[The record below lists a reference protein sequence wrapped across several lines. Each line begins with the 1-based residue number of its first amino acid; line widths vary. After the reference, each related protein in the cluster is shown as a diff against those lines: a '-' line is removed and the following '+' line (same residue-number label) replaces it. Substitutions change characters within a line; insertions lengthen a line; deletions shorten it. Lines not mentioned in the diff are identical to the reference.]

1 MLSNSLI
8 FEFQKM
14 SFLSPYIQS
23 LFFSLNTGF
32 DPEQKFIKGIFLDTE
47 SISSLLPPGYNG
59 SQQWY
64 SQAVSDLRLVFNDV
78 KKNLTKDLVNSGI
91 KEGVFSWALPDAVM
105 ENILELLFSG
115 SDLDLIEFILLISPY
130 LERSLGNLVQALLV
144 SESNVGDLDVCQD
157 SLNQRT
163 RVQIPSLMK
172 DLVCLPELE
181 LFLGETLIRL
191 LQILVGS
198 PLSLNVRNL
207 AWHGF
212 LQPGEIPPNLPPVI
226 VSLIASIG
234 GVIKDKS
241 LTINSR
247 SLNSI
252 DKIHNIQ
259 ESLPQLIL
267 YTQTELEEESMVES
281 LHPGQKL
288 ILLSILESFHERRM
302 LRCLLFAL
310 PLLES
315 ILRSKFVAVNSCTIR
330 LITAEA
336 TELYTKFTEMFSPN
350 MEDGKRNLLIEH
362 LGSGIME
369 LFMDLFV
376 LPEGPRLRDRI
387 SHGEVDLPSPPCSG
401 KSIDEACS
409 IVLHLIL
416 NVLHIDQENGLKKTT
431 SSKWTKFL
439 HYRSLFHPILIQN
452 LDTSNRL
459 VATLFRI
466 FKSHKITY
474 KSLTCDN
481 KVSTDSTFSLEES
494 FKEENFADFSKC
506 LLALKPAILHRPR
519 DEIELVT
526 SVGLV
531 VDAATLTSNNA
542 AVTLQYKSVDFLA
555 KKMRSRQ
562 RATYGRMMETFPG
575 LIQVLFSTLQFI
587 HLLLRNLNSTSH
599 KLYLKRLK
607 SLLTNLQ
614 NLASL
619 TSLEKNKWEVVLVH
633 IIQIQEVLEM
643 NSPD

>member
-288 ILLSILESFHERRM
+288 ILLSILKSFHERRM
-302 LRCLLFAL
+302 LRCLLFGL

-416 NVLHIDQENGLKKTT
+416 NVLHIDQENG
-431 SSKWTKFL
+431 
-439 HYRSLFHPILIQN
+439 
-452 LDTSNRL
+452 
-459 VATLFRI
+459 
-466 FKSHKITY
+466 
-474 KSLTCDN
+474 
-481 KVSTDSTFSLEES
+481 
-494 FKEENFADFSKC
+494 
-506 LLALKPAILHRPR
+506 PR